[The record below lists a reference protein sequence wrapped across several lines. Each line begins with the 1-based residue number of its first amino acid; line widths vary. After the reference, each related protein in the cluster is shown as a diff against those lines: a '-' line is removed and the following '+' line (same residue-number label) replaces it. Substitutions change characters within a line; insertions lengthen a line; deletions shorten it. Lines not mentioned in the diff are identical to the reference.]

1 MGAFDYGRYRRGL
14 DGREDARLGAA
25 ILAIKRE
32 LAFNGFARP
41 KMDASLPFFGEAV
54 ENSVKDFQKSR
65 GLTADGEVGQTTGR
79 ELFRSRIEQAEG
91 IRSLPHGT
99 IGKKIALESGFDPAA
114 VGFSDAADKGIAQI
128 NTRIHGVT
136 EEEAFSPVFAIA
148 WAGDYVLSQKRE
160 IERRADTLKAA
171 RAAYNVGNFYATEWM
186 LAGFPENGRVENG
199 IDWFARA
206 HKYLLLVDAKEF

>member
-114 VGFSDAADKGIAQI
+114 VGFSDAADKVIAQI

-160 IERRADTLKAA
+160 VERRANTLRAG

>member
-41 KMDASLPFFGEAV
+41 KMDATLPFFGEAV

-79 ELFRSRIEQAEG
+79 ELFRPRIEQAED

-99 IGKKIALESGFDPAA
+99 IGKKVALESAFDPVA

-136 EEEAFSPVFAIA
+136 EAEAFSPVFAIA

-160 IERRADTLKAA
+160 VERRANTLRAG